1 MPYCGHPRPFV
12 IPVCKVRLALE
23 TAAQTQFGL
32 GRCSSPSYPPA
43 PRLLVENSPR
53 STHLHGM
60 DAVKLRSRTLIRT
73 LARWMALFCR
83 CLFLTVRTRVIAAEP
98 GFSPHCEPD
107 AEHRSL
113 FCVWHDAILVAIFCG
128 KTVNVAA
135 LVSQNYDGTVIADVL
150 DAVGIQPVRG
160 SSSRGGAAAIRQMFA
175 LAERKHLVIATDGP
189 RGPRRVVKDG
199 IVYLA
204 SQSGRPIVLTA
215 IACSWDWRPRG
226 RWTDMVIPLPFSR
239 VVVLGG
245 APIRIPE
252 GLSPQQLAP
261 FRELVQRAMDELQS
275 QADRLARGDEVEPA
289 VPLADNP
296 QPAQAA

>member
-1 MPYCGHPRPFV
+1 M
-12 IPVCKVRLALE
+12 E
-23 TAAQTQFGL
+23 
-32 GRCSSPSYPPA
+32 
-43 PRLLVENSPR
+43 
-53 STHLHGM
+53 
-60 DAVKLRSRTLIRT
+60 AVKLRNRTLIRT
-73 LARWMALFCR
+73 LARLMAFCFR
-83 CLFLTVRTRVIAAEP
+83 CLFLTVRTHIVPAEP

-160 SSSRGGAAAIRQMFA
+160 SSSRGGATAVRQMFA
-175 LAERKHLVIATDGP
+175 LAERKHMVIATDGP

-204 SQSGRPIVLTA
+204 SQSGRPIVPTA
-215 IACSWDWRPRG
+215 LACSWSWKPHG

-239 VVVLGG
+239 VLVLGG
-245 APIRIPE
+245 TPIRIPE
-252 GLSPQQLAP
+252 GLSPQQLGP
-261 FRELVQRAMDELQS
+261 YCELVQRAMDELQTRVERWVSGEFVDLSSAPADS
-275 QADRLARGDEVEPA
+275 QTRAPSDDSQL
-289 VPLADNP
+289 
-296 QPAQAA
+296 AQAA

>member
-1 MPYCGHPRPFV
+1 M
-12 IPVCKVRLALE
+12 E
-23 TAAQTQFGL
+23 
-32 GRCSSPSYPPA
+32 
-43 PRLLVENSPR
+43 
-53 STHLHGM
+53 
-60 DAVKLRSRTLIRT
+60 AVKLRSLILIRV
-73 LARWMALFCR
+73 LARMLAFCCR
-83 CLFLTVRTRVIAAEP
+83 CLFLTVRSRVIAAEP
-98 GFSPHCEPD
+98 GYSPHCEPD

-160 SSSRGGAAAIRQMFA
+160 SSSRGGAAAVRQMFA

-204 SQSGRPIVLTA
+204 SQSGRPIVPTA
-215 IACSWDWRPRG
+215 LACSWAWRPQG
-226 RWTDMVIPLPFSR
+226 RWTDMLIPLPCSR
-239 VVVLGG
+239 AVVLGG
-245 APIRIPE
+245 TPIRIPE
-252 GLSPQQLAP
+252 GLTPQQLAP
-261 FRELVQRAMDELQS
+261 YRELVQQEMDALQAK
-275 QADRLARGDEVEPA
+275 ADRLARGEAVELTDPSA
-289 VPLADNP
+289 NNS

>member
-1 MPYCGHPRPFV
+1 M
-12 IPVCKVRLALE
+12 E
-23 TAAQTQFGL
+23 
-32 GRCSSPSYPPA
+32 
-43 PRLLVENSPR
+43 
-53 STHLHGM
+53 
-60 DAVKLRSRTLIRT
+60 AVKLRQRTLIRMF
-73 LARWMALFCR
+73 AHMMALFCR
-83 CLFLTVRTRVIAAEP
+83 CLFWTVRTRVIAAEP

-107 AEHRSL
+107 ALHRSL
-113 FCVWHDAILVAIFCG
+113 FCVWHDAIIGAIFCG

-160 SSSRGGAAAIRQMFA
+160 SSSRGGAEAVRQMFA

-199 IVYLA
+199 IVYLS
-204 SQSGRPIVLTA
+204 SQSGRPIVPTA
-215 IACSWDWRPRG
+215 LACKWAWRPRG

-245 APIRIPE
+245 TPIHIPE

-261 FRELVQRAMDELQS
+261 YRELVQRAMDELQAK
-275 QADRLARGDEVEPA
+275 ADGLARGEEVD
-289 VPLADNP
+289 LAILRVDQS
-296 QPAQAA
+296 QPSRAA

>member
-1 MPYCGHPRPFV
+1 M
-12 IPVCKVRLALE
+12 E
-23 TAAQTQFGL
+23 
-32 GRCSSPSYPPA
+32 
-43 PRLLVENSPR
+43 
-53 STHLHGM
+53 
-60 DAVKLRSRTLIRT
+60 AVKLRNRTLIRT
-73 LARWMALFCR
+73 LARIVAFFFR
-83 CLFLTVRTRVIAAEP
+83 CLFLTVRTQVIAAVP

-107 AEHRSL
+107 EEHRSL
-113 FCVWHDAILVAIFCG
+113 FCVWHDAILAAIFCG
-128 KTVNVAA
+128 RTVNVAA

-160 SSSRGGAAAIRQMFA
+160 SSSRGGAVAVRQMFA

-204 SQSGRPIVLTA
+204 SQSGLPIMPTA
-215 IACSWDWRPRG
+215 LACSWAWRPQG

-245 APIRIPE
+245 TPIRIPE
-252 GLSPQQLAP
+252 GLSPQQLGP
-261 FRELVQRAMDELQS
+261 YRDLVQQAMDDLQTQVERVVRGEAVDDS
-275 QADRLARGDEVEPA
+275 VGLASDS
-289 VPLADNP
+289 